1 MMNRRIRKKH
11 HLGEFAVKCFAF
23 KIEFKDEINLSDPK
37 VDDFYIDRVIEII
50 EYNHC
55 IMVGWYSAVVE
66 ADDYLYKDMQLTNEI
81 RLKIV
86 KELSEIEGVSKVLAS
101 PLFDSNYETYY
112 GYDLSKIELDPD
124 LTEQKKKWFLKYS
137 R

>member
-23 KIEFKDEINLSDPK
+23 KIEFKDELNLSDPK
-37 VDDFYIDRVIEII
+37 VNDFYIERVIEII